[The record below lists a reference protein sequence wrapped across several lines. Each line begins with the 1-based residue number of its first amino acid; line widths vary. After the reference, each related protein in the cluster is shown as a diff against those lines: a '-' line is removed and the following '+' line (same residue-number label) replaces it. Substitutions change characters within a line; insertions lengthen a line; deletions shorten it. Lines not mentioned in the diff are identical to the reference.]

1 MKLLGLMVGVMLT
14 SSMVIAGVHERVDY
28 YCFLKLENGQDWFSE
43 YSFDGQPLTSME
55 LKKQVKTVGA
65 FDRDGKTL
73 MPIASVVECVV
84 AGTDF
89 SNDRAQQLQA
99 EFPR

>member
-43 YSFDGQPLTSME
+43 YSFDGLNRP
-55 LKKQVKTVGA
+55 G
-65 FDRDGKTL
+65 FRG
-73 MPIASVVECVV
+73 
-84 AGTDF
+84 G
-89 SNDRAQQLQA
+89 SN
-99 EFPR
+99 F